1 MGAKTP
7 VKEQWAAVQLW
18 KQHRWTAGEA
28 VRQFG
33 KPKPTLISWK
43 KEYWDM
49 TESPPDIGE
58 RCRVKGGDRKYRT
71 ASFELDVLTF
81 YDDCLRENGKISFA
95 EMMAHCIKIPEF
107 AILKNSTQRTRVRRF
122 MNRCDPNQAQAD
134 VVRAAVKT
142 SRVAGNTA
150 DSSSETAECY
160 SAQQQSQ
167 PKSDGEPDVAQD
179 VTMDDDGEQT
189 DDITG
194 EMDWDGY
201 RYILLPVVLHDH
213 WSLLVIE
220 RGNAGNRVFYHV
232 NSVQG
237 VHNPDYLFSVLQW
250 FFSAVNSRMQASMET
265 QAFSYVSKPRQAN
278 LVDCGVYML
287 HYLYKIKSYVDKHE
301 PRSLSEI
308 MTMLTVGSFNAAS
321 SSKARASLLKHLLTT
336 A

>member
-18 KQHRWTAGEA
+18 KKHRWTAGEA
-28 VRQFG
+28 VRQLG

-49 TESPPDIGE
+49 TEPPPDIGE

-95 EMMAHCIKIPEF
+95 EMMAHCTKIPEF

-134 VVRAAVKT
+134 IVRAAVKT

-179 VTMDDDGEQT
+179 VTMDDDGEQMSAEPSSPSGSPPPRDWSGAT
-189 DDITG
+189 D
-194 EMDWDGY
+194 
-201 RYILLPVVLHDH
+201 R
-213 WSLLVIE
+213 
-220 RGNAGNRVFYHV
+220 
-232 NSVQG
+232 
-237 VHNPDYLFSVLQW
+237 
-250 FFSAVNSRMQASMET
+250 
-265 QAFSYVSKPRQAN
+265 
-278 LVDCGVYML
+278 
-287 HYLYKIKSYVDKHE
+287 
-301 PRSLSEI
+301 
-308 MTMLTVGSFNAAS
+308 
-321 SSKARASLLKHLLTT
+321 
-336 A
+336 

>member
-18 KQHRWTAGEA
+18 KKHRWTAGEA
-28 VRQFG
+28 VRQLG

-49 TESPPDIGE
+49 TEPPPDIGE

-95 EMMAHCIKIPEF
+95 EMMAHCTKIPEF

-134 VVRAAVKT
+134 IQNATVPSSSLNQNQMANQMLHRTSLWTTTVSRCRQNPQVPAAVHPQ
-142 SRVAGNTA
+142 
-150 DSSSETAECY
+150 ETGA
-160 SAQQQSQ
+160 AQ
-167 PKSDGEPDVAQD
+167 P
-179 VTMDDDGEQT
+179 T

-220 RGNAGNRVFYHV
+220 R
-232 NSVQG
+232 
-237 VHNPDYLFSVLQW
+237 VLQW

-278 LVDCGVYML
+278 SVDCGVCML

>member
-18 KQHRWTAGEA
+18 KKHRWTAGEA
-28 VRQFG
+28 VRQLG

-49 TESPPDIGE
+49 TEPPPDIGE

-95 EMMAHCIKIPEF
+95 EMMAHCTKIPEF

-179 VTMDDDGEQT
+179 VTMDDDGEQNPQVPAAVHPQETGAAQPT

-220 RGNAGNRVFYHV
+220 R
-232 NSVQG
+232 
-237 VHNPDYLFSVLQW
+237 VLQW

-278 LVDCGVYML
+278 SVDCGVCML

>member
-18 KQHRWTAGEA
+18 KKHRWTAGEA
-28 VRQFG
+28 VRQLG

-49 TESPPDIGE
+49 TEPPPDIGE

-95 EMMAHCIKIPEF
+95 EMMAHCTKIPEF

-134 VVRAAVKT
+134 IVRAAVKT

-179 VTMDDDGEQT
+179 VTMDDDGEQNPQVPAAVHPQETGAAQPT

-220 RGNAGNRVFYHV
+220 R
-232 NSVQG
+232 
-237 VHNPDYLFSVLQW
+237 VLQW

-278 LVDCGVYML
+278 SVDCGVCML

>member
-18 KQHRWTAGEA
+18 KKHRWTAGEA
-28 VRQFG
+28 VRQLG

-49 TESPPDIGE
+49 TEPPPDIGE

-95 EMMAHCIKIPEF
+95 EMMAHCTKIPEF

-134 VVRAAVKT
+134 IVRAAVKT

-150 DSSSETAECY
+150 DSSRRHYGRRRCRQNPQVPAAVHPQETGA
-160 SAQQQSQ
+160 AQ
-167 PKSDGEPDVAQD
+167 P
-179 VTMDDDGEQT
+179 T

-220 RGNAGNRVFYHV
+220 R
-232 NSVQG
+232 
-237 VHNPDYLFSVLQW
+237 VLQW

-278 LVDCGVYML
+278 SVDCGVCML